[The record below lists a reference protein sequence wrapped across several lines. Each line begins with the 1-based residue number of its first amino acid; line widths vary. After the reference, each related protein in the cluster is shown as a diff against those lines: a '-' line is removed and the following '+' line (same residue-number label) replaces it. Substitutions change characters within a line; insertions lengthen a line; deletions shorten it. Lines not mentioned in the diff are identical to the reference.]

1 MPSGFSPTA
10 AGRFHRHFCTILP
23 LTVVPSI
30 LYNITHNRRRSRPCA
45 PGRRYCSSFSVLRPF
60 LVSSFRHSISIQAFR
75 IIPSPSQIPAHRAT
89 NQAANNSPCPLT
101 SSKMQFQPLQQLPRT
116 ARLRIPEFLALLP
129 PCFSYSWRAPK
140 TPAAASRFTAI
151 RRAPMRNDL
160 HAFMFTPF
168 CNSHHCTTFRPVDTR
183 PRSQPLR
190 FFRDLIIFRANPAQ
204 MRNKCR
210 PNVSRETS
218 ALVPPPPM
226 P

>member
-1 MPSGFSPTA
+1 VRTRAPV
-10 AGRFHRHFCTILP
+10 LP
-23 LTVVPSI
+23 LVQRAAPVP
-30 LYNITHNRRRSRPCA
+30 
-45 PGRRYCSSFSVLRPF
+45 G
-60 LVSSFRHSISIQAFR
+60 SSFRHSIPIPHSPFKHSALSRRLPKFLRIAQQTKPP
-75 IIPSPSQIPAHRAT
+75 IIPPAHSRPQKC
-89 NQAANNSPCPLT
+89 NSSPCNN
-101 SSKMQFQPLQQLPRT
+101 FREPRDSESLNFW
-116 ARLRIPEFLALLP
+116 RFYPRVFLILG
-129 PCFSYSWRAPK
+129 APK

-151 RRAPMRNDL
+151 RRAQMRNDL

-168 CNSHHCTTFRPVDTR
+168 RNSHHCTTFRPVDTR